1 MTLKEALVFVGGLSE
16 PSKMPCYGYGTPAK
30 NCKTGSKLRKI
41 KNSVCSICYALKGH
55 FVYPSVQKSLQTKE
69 DSILKPEWEDAMV
82 LAIGGREDSGYF
94 RWAVSGDLLGLNH
107 LIKIVNIA
115 KRLPHIKFWLPTRE
129 FNIVSKYV
137 KEFGNFPDN
146 LIIRFSAIMI
156 DGAPPTKIAQKVGV
170 GTSGVKKEGFS
181 CPASN
186 QNNFCLNCRAC
197 WQRDI
202 ENINYKKH

>member
-1 MTLKEALVFVGGLSE
+1 MTLKEALDFVGGLSE

-30 NCKTGSKLRKI
+30 NCKTGRKLRKI

-55 FVYPSVQKSLQTKE
+55 FVYPSVQKSLQKKE

-82 LAIGGREDSGYF
+82 LAIGGREGSGYF

-115 KRLPHIKFWLPTRE
+115 NRLPHIKFWLPTRE

-146 LIIRFSAIMI
+146 LIVRFSAIMI
-156 DGAPPTKIAQKVGV
+156 DGAPPTKIAQKLGV